1 MVPSFV
7 HVDRKPVP
15 FGMETEEWMGRQGDE
30 NQSVGREWEER
41 REGNCGWH
49 VKYEE
54 MLIK

>member
-7 HVDRKPVP
+7 HVHRKPVP
-15 FGMETEEWMGRQGDE
+15 FGMETKEWMGRQGDE